1 MSINK
6 KGLIGKR
13 LFSLC
18 YLWRHYVVWERAAV
32 DSPLT
37 KLKGK
42 KRREFHLQ
50 IHSKYV
56 YQFIT
61 QTPLSHVYM
70 YITFI
75 QKRNP
80 FIWDGKI
87 MCYNL

>member
-61 QTPLSHVYM
+61 HTPLSHVHM
-70 YITFI
+70 YLHNIYSKKKI
-75 QKRNP
+75 VVP
-80 FIWDGKI
+80 FMWDGKI
-87 MCYNL
+87 